1 MKNTKTTGIG
11 IATIVSV
18 LSNLALQFFG
28 GGEITGGDIGAAI
41 TAIMSAVGLIFA
53 RDAETAE
60 TVAEKTTTT
69 TFKTQA
75 IVGAFLLFG
84 LVSVADAACDR
95 RQPYARFSATA
106 QLAIPGQ
113 TVKNTILFRN
123 EDSRGC
129 SETCFQL
136 NTGARPPYDGQA
148 MAYVGV
154 PTLQAADGS
163 WFPNVLCLK
172 AGEQREAVY
181 HLPFRADQ
189 PAGPSYVVES
199 IIMARTPELYDE
211 NWRTNQ
217 YDAECVPA
225 CVNMSLEQCRAYA
238 CCPELPNG

>member
-1 MKNTKTTGIG
+1 MKTTTTTGLG

-28 GGEITGGDIGAAI
+28 GGEINGPELGAAI
-41 TAIMSAVGLIFA
+41 SSIITAIGLIFA
-53 RDAETAE
+53 RDAETPE

-69 TFKTQA
+69 TIKTQVILA
-75 IVGAFLLFG
+75 AFLLFG
-84 LVSVADAACDR
+84 VASAEAACDR
-95 RQPYARFSATA
+95 RQPYARFGATA

-129 SETCFQL
+129 PETCFQL
-136 NTGARPPYDGQA
+136 NVGARQPYDGQA
-148 MAYVGV
+148 MAYTGI
-154 PTLQAADGS
+154 PTLQTTNGG
-163 WFPNVLCLK
+163 WFSNVQCLK
-172 AGEQREAVY
+172 AGQQVEAVY

-189 PAGPSYVVES
+189 PAGPAYVVES
-199 IIMARTPELYDE
+199 VIMARTPELHDQD
-211 NWRTNQ
+211 WRTNQ

-225 CVNMSLEQCRAYA
+225 CVNMTLDQCRAYA